1 MRAHTHVDE
10 LAMVMYG
17 NACRRG
23 ALVGKRFPDLAHAES
38 PFLPLCLSLSLSTR
52 KTEPLSDSGKSL
64 LEFSILCSL
73 PSLRAQGQHGGGF
86 ESGARRGRRRRTKR
100 RLWSNRHLFKPTA
113 EERKSNLP
121 LFSSRLINSPQA
133 WSVWCLS
140 HIPKWSDVLFMID
153 WEVI

>member
-1 MRAHTHVDE
+1 MRAHPHVDE

-38 PFLPLCLSLSLSTR
+38 PFLPLCLSLSFSTR

-73 PSLRAQGQHGGGF
+73 PSLWAQGQHGGGF
-86 ESGARRGRRRRTKR
+86 ESGARRRRRRKR

-113 EERKSNLP
+113 EECKKQSSSFLP
-121 LFSSRLINSPQA
+121 LANSLSPGLK
-133 WSVWCLS
+133 WCLS
-140 HIPKWSDVLFMID
+140 YIPKWSDVLLRLT
-153 WEVI
+153 ER